1 MAPVS
6 DPASDPAID
15 LHLKKIK
22 EDLFRPTT
30 GNGGVDGAGR
40 LQASWENTANRNKN
54 IFKYMQLQ
62 KLSLFTQYTM
72 AYGSIGASR
81 RVLELDL
88 CLLELDRCCVE
99 LDRCFEMDVPEGSTP
114 LLLLLF

>member
-6 DPASDPAID
+6 DPAIN
-15 LHLKKIK
+15 LHPKKIK
-22 EDLFRPTT
+22 EDLFRPTI

-54 IFKYMQLQ
+54 IFKYMKLQ
-62 KLSLFTQYTM
+62 KL
-72 AYGSIGASR
+72 YGSIGASR
-81 RVLELDL
+81 RALELDL

-99 LDRCFEMDVPEGSTP
+99 LDRCFEIDVPEGSTP
-114 LLLLLF
+114 LLLLLL